1 MKLFEE
7 LNRRNV
13 FRVGAAY
20 VVLGWLVIQV
30 TETVS
35 PALNLPEWTL
45 PFVIWFGVI
54 GLPFVLF
61 FAWAYEITPDG
72 VKRDAE
78 VTRSDS
84 ITHVTRRK
92 LDIAVLGLLG
102 LAVVL
107 IAWDLLTDAPAIDS
121 PQAGIAAD
129 ADRGE
134 IAGLAANSI
143 VVLPLLN
150 MSAIA
155 DNEFFAG
162 GVHEE
167 ILTNLSLVDG
177 LRVVSRTTALRYLTS
192 DLSLSDIG
200 QELGVRYIV
209 EGSVRRIENHVRI
222 TVQLIDAADDTH
234 LWARNYDRELVDIF
248 AIQSEVARE
257 ISNSIQVELFPDSV
271 GTLSDMPTTSVKA
284 YDLYMKAVSIDRGEL
299 ITEQAF
305 QRQRDLLEAAVAE

>member
-7 LNRRNV
+7 LKRRNV
-13 FRVGAAY
+13 FRAGVAY
-20 VVLGWLVIQV
+20 VVLGWLVVQV
-30 TETVS
+30 TETIS
-35 PALNLPEWTL
+35 PALNLPEWTV
-45 PFVIWFGVI
+45 PFVIWVGVI

-72 VKRDAE
+72 IKRETE
-78 VTRSDS
+78 VTRSES

-92 LDIAVLGLLG
+92 LDVGLLVLFG

-107 IAWDLLTDAPAIDS
+107 ISWELLTDSPAID
-121 PQAGIAAD
+121 PPRAD
-129 ADRGE
+129 IEANADRGASE
-134 IAGLAANSI
+134 GLSADSI

-177 LRVVSRTTALRYLTS
+177 LRVVSRTTALRYLAS

-200 QELGVRYIV
+200 
-209 EGSVRRIENHVRI
+209 
-222 TVQLIDAADDTH
+222 
-234 LWARNYDRELVDIF
+234 
-248 AIQSEVARE
+248 
-257 ISNSIQVELFPDSV
+257 
-271 GTLSDMPTTSVKA
+271 
-284 YDLYMKAVSIDRGEL
+284 
-299 ITEQAF
+299 
-305 QRQRDLLEAAVAE
+305 